1 MARRTPSAGNLRTSE
16 ADTESVLLEARDE
29 IHAAVTHFAS
39 RAIRFEHRAGGA
51 PARMLFLASTSFF
64 ASVSTRENFISAEL
78 AAMVS
83 VNLLGCLQ
91 TEGRSVLV
99 RRRRWASVPARI
111 KTVPLPGAVLGTV
124 AGGGFID
131 FVRLRF

>member
-1 MARRTPSAGNLRTSE
+1 
-16 ADTESVLLEARDE
+16 
-29 IHAAVTHFAS
+29 
-39 RAIRFEHRAGGA
+39 
-51 PARMLFLASTSFF
+51 MLFLASTSFF
-64 ASVSTRENFISAEL
+64 ASVSTRENLISAEL

-111 KTVPLPGAVLGTV
+111 KTVPPPGAVLGTV

-131 FVRLRF
+131 FVRLRY

>member
-1 MARRTPSAGNLRTSE
+1 
-16 ADTESVLLEARDE
+16 
-29 IHAAVTHFAS
+29 
-39 RAIRFEHRAGGA
+39 
-51 PARMLFLASTSFF
+51 MLFLASTSFF